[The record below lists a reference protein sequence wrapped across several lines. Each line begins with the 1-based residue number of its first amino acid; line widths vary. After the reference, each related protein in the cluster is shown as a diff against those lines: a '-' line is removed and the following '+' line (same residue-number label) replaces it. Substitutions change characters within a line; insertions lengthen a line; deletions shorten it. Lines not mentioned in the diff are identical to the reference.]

1 MAGRNINRSRCF
13 LQEYS
18 NIRETQPMP
27 QQRLNCKTGL
37 KFKLTIGGD
46 DVRVERGGGT
56 QVGVMSGKKKTRG
69 TGLGQR
75 RRGGAGV
82 DGKQTVEENK
92 KHAKTT
98 QI

>member
-46 DVRVERGGGT
+46 DVRVERGGET
-56 QVGVMSGKKKTRG
+56 HEWKKKKPRG